1 MMYYVKE
8 LVKSSGPFLR
18 SGVPT
23 DIKIRRGAV
32 GGRDFSKGEHGLRA
46 EGARRL
52 YLGHPGRHS
61 PRSIAMSARAICLL
75 ARSPPVT

>member
-23 DIKIRRGAV
+23 DIKIRRGGSA
-32 GGRDFSKGEHGLRA
+32 GGISAKG
-46 EGARRL
+46 
-52 YLGHPGRHS
+52 S
-61 PRSIAMSARAICLL
+61 T
-75 ARSPPVT
+75 V